1 MNHIIK
7 LLFLCLFFATACSQ
21 EEMNEVLK
29 NHAEMEGQANSIE
42 ELCKNMNRD
51 IVALKLIINSSES
64 GDYITGFKELADGS
78 GYTISFFKS
87 GTIVIKNGE
96 KGDDGKKGEDG
107 QDGQNG
113 QNGTDGKD
121 GQDGTDGKDGQ
132 DGIDGQDGQDGT
144 DGKDGQDGTDGKDGQ
159 DGTDGKDG
167 QDGTDGTDGPEGD
180 KGQNGT
186 APVVTMKMDTDGHLY
201 WAIKNADGTSS
212 FLLDNNGQKV
222 RASGTDGIVP
232 VIGVNA
238 AGYWTLDY
246 GSGPV
251 ELKDAAGNPMKAKG
265 ASGDPMFRKVVS
277 EDGYIVFYLTDGTIF
292 KVPEWGGAQVE
303 LAASGVIGVS
313 L

>member
-29 NHAEMEGQANSIE
+29 NHAEMEGQVNSIE

-159 DGTDGKDG
+159 DGTDG
-167 QDGTDGTDGPEGD
+167 TDGPEGD

-212 FLLDNNGQKV
+212 VHLGNNGQKE
-222 RASGTDGIVP
+222 RP
-232 VIGVNA
+232 
-238 AGYWTLDY
+238 
-246 GSGPV
+246 
-251 ELKDAAGNPMKAKG
+251 
-265 ASGDPMFRKVVS
+265 
-277 EDGYIVFYLTDGTIF
+277 
-292 KVPEWGGAQVE
+292 
-303 LAASGVIGVS
+303 
-313 L
+313 

>member
-96 KGDDGKKGEDG
+96 KGEDGKKGEDG

-121 GQDGTDGKDGQ
+121 GQDGTDGKNGQ
-132 DGIDGQDGQDGT
+132 DGIDGQ
-144 DGKDGQDGTDGKDGQ
+144 DGQ

-222 RASGTDGIVP
+222 RLFRS
-232 VIGVNA
+232 
-238 AGYWTLDY
+238 L
-246 GSGPV
+246 GSMRQDTGR
-251 ELKDAAGNPMKAKG
+251 LIMG
-265 ASGDPMFRKVVS
+265 AVLSN
-277 EDGYIVFYLTDGTIF
+277 
-292 KVPEWGGAQVE
+292 
-303 LAASGVIGVS
+303 
-313 L
+313 

>member
-113 QNGTDGKD
+113 QN
-121 GQDGTDGKDGQ
+121 
-132 DGIDGQDGQDGT
+132 
-144 DGKDGQDGTDGKDGQ
+144 GTDGKDGQ

-303 LAASGVIGVS
+303 LAASGVTYFHRSEYVGHHRGDDGDCS
-313 L
+313 

>member
-29 NHAEMEGQANSIE
+29 NHAEMEGQANSVE

-113 QNGTDGKD
+113 Q
-121 GQDGTDGKDGQ
+121 
-132 DGIDGQDGQDGT
+132 
-144 DGKDGQDGTDGKDGQ
+144 
-159 DGTDGKDG
+159 
-167 QDGTDGTDGPEGD
+167 
-180 KGQNGT
+180 
-186 APVVTMKMDTDGHLY
+186 Y
-201 WAIKNADGTSS
+201 
-212 FLLDNNGQKV
+212 
-222 RASGTDGIVP
+222 R
-232 VIGVNA
+232 
-238 AGYWTLDY
+238 
-246 GSGPV
+246 
-251 ELKDAAGNPMKAKG
+251 
-265 ASGDPMFRKVVS
+265 R
-277 EDGYIVFYLTDGTIF
+277 
-292 KVPEWGGAQVE
+292 
-303 LAASGVIGVS
+303 
-313 L
+313 

>member
-29 NHAEMEGQANSIE
+29 NHAEMEGQANSVE

-180 KGQNGT
+180 KGQ
-186 APVVTMKMDTDGHLY
+186 LL
-201 WAIKNADGTSS
+201 SS
-212 FLLDNNGQKV
+212 L
-222 RASGTDGIVP
+222 
-232 VIGVNA
+232 
-238 AGYWTLDY
+238 
-246 GSGPV
+246 
-251 ELKDAAGNPMKAKG
+251 
-265 ASGDPMFRKVVS
+265 
-277 EDGYIVFYLTDGTIF
+277 
-292 KVPEWGGAQVE
+292 
-303 LAASGVIGVS
+303 
-313 L
+313 